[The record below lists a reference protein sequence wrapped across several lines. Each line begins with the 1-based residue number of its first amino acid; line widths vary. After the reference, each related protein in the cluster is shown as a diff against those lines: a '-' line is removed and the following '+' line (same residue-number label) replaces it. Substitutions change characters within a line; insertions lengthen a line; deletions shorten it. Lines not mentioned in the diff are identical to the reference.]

1 MKSNSNRNDVLYAL
15 KDLRHDFHELT
26 HGYKVIDDAI
36 NEIQSLRIR
45 NEELRGSVDGY
56 QRLLANGVK

>member
-1 MKSNSNRNDVLYAL
+1 MKQESNKNDVLYAL
-15 KDLRHDFHELT
+15 KDLNHGFHELT
-26 HGYKVIDDAI
+26 HTHKVIAAAI